1 MKKLTQ
7 LIFSFG
13 LFIAVLYAP
22 VAIAADPDPN
32 ANPVLADFI
41 KGGVKA
47 YYMGNQLGYNGWF
60 LEKDNQIQL
69 AYTTP
74 DNHGLVIGVLFD
86 NKSNNISSQQ
96 IKDLYDSNKEVN
108 AFMMSLNAQQ
118 QKSYL
123 PTQTPQMQPAYNSAA
138 GYNPSA
144 GAAAPVAAASPILP
158 VSPGERLIK
167 ALDNANGL
175 NLGAQSAP
183 KLYMVAD
190 PNCPHCQAT
199 WKMLRSAIFSGKLQ
213 VRLVPIDA
221 IDADSA
227 RASAQFLSN
236 ANPLDAW
243 DKYVMGD
250 HSQLAGTPTDIALA
264 AVRLNHQLID
274 SWNIHSTPYMV
285 YKAKDG
291 QIKIIQ
297 GEPQQGADMIDDIA
311 P

>member
-1 MKKLTQ
+1 MR
-7 LIFSFG
+7 
-13 LFIAVLYAP
+13 
-22 VAIAADPDPN
+22 AAANRCVDQSN

-60 LEKDNQIQL
+60 LAKDNQVQL

-74 DNHGLVIGVLFD
+74 DNQGLIIGVLFD
-86 NKSNNISSQQ
+86 AKSNNITGQQ
-96 IKDLYDSNKEVN
+96 VKDLYDKNKEVN
-108 AFMMSLNAQQ
+108 TFLMSLNAQQ
-118 QKSYL
+118 QQAYMAQN
-123 PTQTPQMQPAYNSAA
+123 PQTQSAYNPAA
-138 GYNPSA
+138 GYNPA
-144 GAAAPVAAASPILP
+144 GAAAAPPIASAAPILP

-167 ALDNANGL
+167 ALQDANGL

-199 WKMLRSAIFSGKLQ
+199 WKMLRPAILSGKLQ

-250 HSQLAGTPTDIALA
+250 HNQLAGTPTDIALA
-264 AVRLNHQLID
+264 AVRSNHSLID
-274 SWNIHSTPYMV
+274 ACEHPFDAPYMA

-297 GEPQQGADMIDDIA
+297 CEPQQGASMIDDIA